1 MPKYC
6 CWLCSQARC
15 YQISSDEVL
24 ASAKTA
30 LNCLKCTRCLF
41 FGSVWSTLD
50 YSCVSIFLGYQN
62 VKLCTLHLFHLYLKR
77 PPKVSFEQLR
87 RQRPSLTP
95 SQPPGAA
102 AERTS
107 NLDIKADAELRG
119 SGFLCYLCSL
129 DYGTLCFLPSDR
141 DTLIP
146 HGRPLSTAWS
156 SAECHWHRSLSN
168 RSKSS
173 IPATGRPLRRQ
184 PQPRQ
189 AKKGGE
195 GWQTEMGGD
204 IQITRVSL
212 G

>member
-1 MPKYC
+1 MFLHFPG
-6 CWLCSQARC
+6 
-15 YQISSDEVL
+15 I
-24 ASAKTA
+24 T
-30 LNCLKCTRCLF
+30 KCH
-41 FGSVWSTLD
+41 
-50 YSCVSIFLGYQN
+50 IFLCPSF
-62 VKLCTLHLFHLYLKR
+62 VPLAVRKKAPKLNNYDGNNPT
-77 PPKVSFEQLR
+77 PPVP
-87 RQRPSLTP
+87 PS
-95 SQPPGAA
+95 PPGAA
-102 AERTS
+102 AERTTS

-146 HGRPLSTAWS
+146 HGRLLSTAWS

-173 IPATGRPLRRQ
+173 TPATGRPLRRQ

-189 AKKGGE
+189 AGGE

-212 G
+212 GYKNKKTKRTHSRKHSD